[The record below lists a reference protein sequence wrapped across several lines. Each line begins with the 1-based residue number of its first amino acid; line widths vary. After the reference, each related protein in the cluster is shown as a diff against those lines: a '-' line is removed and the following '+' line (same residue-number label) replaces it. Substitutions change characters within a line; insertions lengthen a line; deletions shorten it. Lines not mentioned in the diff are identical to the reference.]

1 MIGVEEHPLAN
12 ERGAPGKRAPPWTPI
27 FTCWVAPAACLG
39 ALVGLELALSNRH
52 MGAGRDE
59 LFVIGYVNALAVV
72 GPALLAGACVALLI
86 PLLLRVSPILREPA
100 GRLRVH
106 AALAAGVLLGWT
118 LFGPTNQSD
127 WEPGTRFRLRALVCA
142 AGVLTALVVYV
153 LFPRLGRMR
162 FLRGM
167 ARLASAAALLALAA
181 SSLHLAAIA
190 VAGDG
195 AASAGSASPAPLAAD
210 RTDRGTL
217 IVIGIDAL
225 DWTLLRP
232 LIQSGEA
239 KNLARLER
247 LGTSAVLETQV
258 PTESPRIWNT
268 VVTSRSP
275 EDHGIAE
282 FQVTQFPALG
292 IRRLFRTRSLN
303 YTGWMLELVAD
314 GWRKPVSS
322 AERLVPALWDLC
334 SAAGIPVGVTA
345 WWASWPADP
354 VAGFQ
359 ISDHSF
365 YPTLAE
371 EDWRRNVPVLASH
384 GLTHPPELQ
393 AELMAS
399 HGKAQV
405 VPEVLERYVQL
416 TDGERAQLGE
426 LVRADPTLKTLL
438 LAVQKDSY
446 YGNAALEL
454 FDRFQPRV
462 LLAYFNA
469 VDSFAHVVYAHGAPE
484 AAQRGHA
491 DEQVRRYAG
500 SMRAVALAT
509 DDWVGR
515 FLERM
520 DADTTVAVLSDH
532 GFCRE
537 FGTYGHK
544 TGPPGI
550 LILAGK
556 NVASGARAHDPIR
569 VDDVAPTLLHLAGLP
584 LSDEASG
591 RLLTELLDP
600 GFLAAHPPRHVPT
613 YGPRSSGG
621 SSPSSSPED
630 ERMLDHLRALGY
642 VR

>member
-1 MIGVEEHPLAN
+1 V
-12 ERGAPGKRAPPWTPI
+12 
-27 FTCWVAPAACLG
+27 C
-39 ALVGLELALSNRH
+39 S
-52 MGAGRDE
+52 
-59 LFVIGYVNALAVV
+59 
-72 GPALLAGACVALLI
+72 
-86 PLLLRVSPILREPA
+86 
-100 GRLRVH
+100 
-106 AALAAGVLLGWT
+106 AGVL
-118 LFGPTNQSD
+118 
-127 WEPGTRFRLRALVCA
+127 A
-142 AGVLTALVVYV
+142 ALVVYV
-153 LFPRLGRMR
+153 LVPRLSRMR
-162 FLRGM
+162 FLSGM

-181 SSLHLAAIA
+181 SSLHLAALA
-190 VAGDG
+190 FARDAPAYAGG
-195 AASAGSASPAPLAAD
+195 GSPAPLAAD

-258 PTESPRIWNT
+258 PTESPRIWTT
-268 VVTSRSP
+268 VVTSRRP

-292 IRRLFRTRSLN
+292 FRRLFRTRSLN
-303 YTGWMLELVAD
+303 YTRWTLDLLAD

-354 VAGFQ
+354 VAGFLV
-359 ISDHSF
+359 SDHSF
-365 YPTLAE
+365 YPTLVE
-371 EDWRRNVPVLASH
+371 EDWRRNVPVLASS

-416 TDGERAQLGE
+416 TDGERAKLGE
-426 LVRADPTLKTLL
+426 LVHTDPTLKTLL
-438 LAVQKDSY
+438 LAVQKDRY
-446 YGNAALEL
+446 YGDAALEL
-454 FDRFQPRV
+454 FDRFRPRV

-469 VDSFAHVVYAHGAPE
+469 VDSFAHVVYALSVPE
-484 AAQRGHA
+484 AGQRGHP
-491 DEQVRRYAG
+491 DEEVRRYAG

-544 TGPPGI
+544 SGPPGI

-556 NVASGARAHDPIR
+556 NVAGGARARDPIR
-569 VDDVAPTLLHLAGLP
+569 VDDVAPTLFHLAGLP

-613 YGPRSSGG
+613 YGPRSAGVL
-621 SSPSSSPED
+621 SPSSSPED

-642 VR
+642 VK